1 MLHFHEWAFVW
12 LMLSLM
18 FLAKP
23 TVFVPNKMCFVATE
37 QKLFYGQFLLS
48 DSVERVLEPGA

>member
-1 MLHFHEWAFVW
+1 
-12 LMLSLM
+12 MLSLM

-37 QKLFYGQFLLS
+37 QTLFYGQFLLS